1 MKSIARYP
9 SGHLSGAENFM
20 TQQNTLSNKSL
31 RVILQEHYLWLIS
44 GGKDGKRADLSGH
57 VLSGMNLVA
66 ANLEKA
72 VLEGTVLEA
81 ADLRRANLREA
92 SLQGAGLQ
100 RANLRGADLRDAN
113 LRGAYLRDTNLQGA
127 YLRDTNMQ
135 GAYLREANFQGA
147 YLRDTN
153 LKSAYLR
160 EANLQGAH
168 LWRTDLRGA
177 DIQTV
182 RFQSALM
189 DNVIGV
195 PFRDTPENIK
205 RIIDGFD
212 QQIKVLQERVRD
224 AESVFSTDGMSDAE
238 RQEQVRELQDK
249 ISLLNEAKKQREEGL
264 AQKQEEAAE
273 LQRQMKQLEQ
283 RTRRAQNALLG
294 SLADVEKRIK
304 SGGRFA
310 FFSGLAGTLVLAV
323 DAAIILSP
331 LWSAWSQGMT
341 ADAVMYLL
349 FNRLGP
355 WSVVFYVIPAVVLV
369 LIAAVFFYQQR
380 KLLAEVRYYA
390 AVKQHI
396 EVFSGLLEAA
406 QHTASAWDDPHRA
419 SEYVHETFNRIRDTL
434 LHDLGDSFPIPDA
447 SVLDE
452 SADGVEPE
460 ERETKE
466 PADWV

>member
-1 MKSIARYP
+1 
-9 SGHLSGAENFM
+9 M
-20 TQQNTLSNKSL
+20 TQQNTLSSKAL

-81 ADLRRANLREA
+81 ADMRRANLREA
-92 SLQGAGLQ
+92 NLQGAGLQ

-127 YLRDTNMQ
+127 YLRDTNLQ

-212 QQIKVLQERVRD
+212 QQIKALQERVRD
-224 AESVFSTDGMSDAE
+224 AESVFSVTGASEAE
-238 RQEQVRELQDK
+238 RQEEIRELQDK

-264 AQKQEEAAE
+264 ALKQEEAAE
-273 LQRQMKQLEQ
+273 LQRQMKRLEQ
-283 RTRRAQNALLG
+283 RTRRAQKALLE
-294 SLADVEKRIK
+294 SLHNVESRMK
-304 SGGRFA
+304 SGSRFA
-310 FFSGLAGTLVLAV
+310 FFSGLAGTGVLAADV
-323 DAAIILSP
+323 AIILSP

-341 ADAVMYLL
+341 ADAVMYLM
-349 FNRLGP
+349 FNRLET

-369 LIAAVFFYQQR
+369 LVSAVLFYQQR

-390 AVKQHI
+390 VVKHQI
-396 EVFSGLLEAA
+396 EVFAGLLEAA
-406 QHTASAWDDPHRA
+406 QHTAAGWDDPHRA
-419 SEYVHETFNRIRDTL
+419 SEYVHETFTRIRDNL
-434 LHDLGDSFPIPDA
+434 LHDLGESFPVPDV
-447 SVLDE
+447 SVLDDKPEGGSPEETENKE
-452 SADGVEPE
+452 SAD
-460 ERETKE
+460 
-466 PADWV
+466 WV